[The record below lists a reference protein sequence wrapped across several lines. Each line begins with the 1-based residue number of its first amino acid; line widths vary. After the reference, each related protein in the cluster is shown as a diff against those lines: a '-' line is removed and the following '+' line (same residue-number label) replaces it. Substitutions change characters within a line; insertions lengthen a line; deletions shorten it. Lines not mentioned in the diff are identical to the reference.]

1 MTSLNGAASAS
12 TNRFV
17 IIAPIVRIEP
27 ERDGDGWLVITPSG
41 NAWLHGGRSDA
52 LREKRWHDRQWR
64 RP

>member
-27 ERDGDGWLVITPSG
+27 ERDGDSWLVITPSG
-41 NAWLHGGRSDA
+41 NAWVA
-52 LREKRWHDRQWR
+52 EANEREIITKLVSGLAA
-64 RP
+64 